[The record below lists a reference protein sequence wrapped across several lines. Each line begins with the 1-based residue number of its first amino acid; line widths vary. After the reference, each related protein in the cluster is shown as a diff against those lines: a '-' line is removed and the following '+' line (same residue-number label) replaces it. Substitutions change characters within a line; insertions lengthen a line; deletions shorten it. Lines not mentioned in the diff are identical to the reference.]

1 MAKSK
6 RFKSPQE
13 LWESLS
19 SKSVHL
25 VEEIFF
31 KLGLLVA
38 KHPWKTV
45 TLTLCFVSLSCIG
58 VLKFHIEKNPMNLWV
73 PPDSDFFQDT
83 NWYIDNF
90 GTGFRLQKVII
101 TANEILDPQVLVAI
115 QILTE
120 RVNSIKVN
128 YQDKTY
134 SMSDLCYKVPIVN
147 LFSSGRDKRS
157 LDSLN
162 NKHTNINK
170 NSSNIISD
178 YSDPTLWVDDEFYC
192 EFLESFQYTC
202 LQNNILDLWKT
213 NMTNIKNL
221 TRHDIIKKVQNVKE
235 NPITGHPFDYTQIL
249 GGKEYDEHGQLVSA
263 KSVML
268 TWYTQVNMTTIDLN
282 EVGNLVGTEDWVS
295 IPLSIWEGSFLET
308 IGSMSLN
315 LTGTQIFYEAGR
327 SFADISGSVMVKDLD
342 KLVLGILLMFFYI
355 QFALSRFNWLEV
367 KLTLGSVGL
376 LCVGLAYASTIGW
389 CSIFGVSFGPVHSS
403 LPFLLMG
410 LGVDDMFVM
419 SACWENL
426 PESASQK
433 SLPVKIGL
441 MLKHAGVSIV
451 ITSFTDIVALLIGAI
466 TILPSLKSF
475 CIYAAVGVFFIFC
488 LSVTFYVAAFTL
500 DIKRMQDNRNGVL
513 FCYKHKREI
522 KVVTNKTIFQR
533 WLAFFYKHIV
543 FTIPGKIVVIL
554 FTVIVTGFSIEAVC
568 HLEQRFDPKWFI
580 PDDTYYHKFLT
591 AHDYFYPEE
600 GNMGMVFL
608 GEMDYIY
615 EFTSLHNMM
624 EKLKSSEYANNFV
637 DWADSFHKYV
647 LHNYNRDLLKNDS
660 AIKDSEFNIY
670 LSRFLHSPIGGRY
683 QVNLKFEKQFSC
695 GKPASKIQASTMSF
709 RFKKFLGPKEYLPAM
724 NGVKNLVKSTNITTG
739 DGYRSV
745 WSKVFATWV
754 TDEIIAVE
762 VERNIELALVCV
774 MVCTVILITNL
785 QMCLWIFLCVLLTLI
800 NVLGCMQKWGMTVD
814 IVCCIGLELAIG
826 LCVDYAA
833 HVGHTFLTI
842 KDGSNLDRSF
852 KTVTSI
858 GLAVLKGGGSTLLAL
873 SLLSA
878 SKAYTFQS
886 FFKIFLLVIFFG
898 LFNGLVFLPV
908 CLSLIGPSAYS
919 SKEPQN
925 TTEMVALNEK
935 NDNIEKHL
943 NDG

>member
-19 SKSVHL
+19 SKSVNF

-31 KLGLLVA
+31 KLGVFVA
-38 KHPWKTV
+38 THPWKTV
-45 TLTLCFVSLSCIG
+45 ILTLCFVSLSCVG

-73 PPDSDFFQDT
+73 PPDSDFFYDT
-83 NWYIDNF
+83 NWFIDNF
-90 GTGFRLQKVII
+90 GIGRRFQKVIV
-101 TANEILDPQVLVAI
+101 TANEILDPKVLVAI
-115 QILTE
+115 YNLSE

-128 YQDKTY
+128 YQNKTY
-134 SMSDLCYKVPIVN
+134 SMSDLCYKVPIIDI
-147 LFSSGRDKRS
+147 FGSSRNKRS
-157 LDSLN
+157 LDIKQMDAN
-162 NKHTNINK
+162 NTI
-170 NSSNIISD
+170 SNILGD
-178 YSDPTLWVDDEFYC
+178 YSDTTLFFDDEIYC
-192 EFLESFQYTC
+192 KFLEKLEYACFQY
-202 LQNNILDLWKT
+202 NILDLWKMNVT
-213 NMTNIKNL
+213 EISNL
-221 TRHDIIKKVQNVKE
+221 TKHEIIKKINNVKA
-235 NPITGHPFDYTQIL
+235 NPITGHPFDYTQTL
-249 GGKEYDEHGQLVSA
+249 GGKKYDEHGQLVSA

-268 TWYTQVNMTTIDLN
+268 TWHTWVNMSAINLD

-295 IPLSIWEGSFLET
+295 IPLSLWEGRFLE
-308 IGSMSLN
+308 IMGAVSFN
-315 LTGTQIFYEAGR
+315 LTGTEIFYEAGR
-327 SFADISGSVMVKDLD
+327 SFADISGTVMVKDLD
-342 KLVLGILLMFFYI
+342 KLLVGILLMFFYI
-355 QFALSRFNWLEV
+355 QFALSRFNWLEI

-376 LCVGLAYASTIGW
+376 LCVGLAYACTIGW

-410 LGVDDMFVM
+410 LGIDDMFVM

-433 SLPVKIGL
+433 SLPLRIGL

-488 LSVTFYVAAFTL
+488 FSVTFYVAAFTL
-500 DIKRMQDNRNGVL
+500 DIKRMQNNRNGVL
-513 FCYKHKREI
+513 FCYKHKRDI
-522 KVVTNKTIFQR
+522 KIVTNKTIFEH
-533 WLAFFYKHIV
+533 WLALFYKHIV

-554 FTVIVTGFSIEAVC
+554 FTVIVTSFSIEAVY

-608 GEMDYIY
+608 GEMDYVH

-624 EKLKSSEYANNFV
+624 EKLKTSGYANDFL
-637 DWADSFHKYV
+637 DWTDSFHKYV
-647 LHNYNRDLLKNDS
+647 LINYGRDLLINAS
-660 AIKDSEFNIY
+660 AVKDSDFNNY
-670 LSRFLHSPIGGRY
+670 LSRFLNSRQGGKF
-683 QVNLKFEKQFSC
+683 QGNLKFEKQFSC
-695 GKPASKIQASTMSF
+695 GKPASKIKASTMSF
-709 RFKKFLGPKEYLPAM
+709 IFKKFSGPKEYLPAM
-724 NGVKNLVKSTNITTG
+724 NSVKDLVKSTNITSG

-774 MVCTVILITNL
+774 MVCTIILITNL
-785 QMCLWIFLCVLLTLI
+785 QMCLWMFLCVLLTLI

-842 KDGSNLDRSF
+842 KEGSKSERAF

-858 GLAVLKGGGSTLLAL
+858 GLAVLKGGGSTLLSL

-935 NDNIEKHL
+935 HDAEEKHL